1 MSDNN
6 KQNLDEVAK
15 AKKFADYFGLPY
27 ISLADKKINNVII
40 NLIPEHVAKEYQIIA
55 YDKIE
60 KTPPIVKIAVADPER
75 LKKKAPAFLADL
87 KKKKGILFELS
98 IVTVTDFN
106 KALKFYKTEN
116 EKGEHQKIQEKKA
129 TTTNQTSSDGNNI
142 NLSNIQIPLDVLNK
156 FPREV
161 AEKYKMLVFQAPKD
175 SNVIKVA
182 LVNPDDVQANEILN
196 FISQRNNLKVEK
208 YKITL
213 IDFNNKLKLYGQIKP
228 EPVKI
233 ESKPE
238 FKKEEIAVAKKEE
251 KKPEILENQKVVE
264 EREEPKQKKPIVEKI
279 TNLDVKKESESET
292 FLAQKAPEVTAGEV
306 SGQESSVS
314 DEENHPA
321 IIPTGVEEHAG
332 EKNLD
337 KLLGAPILTT
347 DDLVKIIKTGFVPKI
362 VGAILYLA
370 VKTEASD
377 IHIEATH
384 DELRLRY
391 RIDGI
396 LRDIVKMPI
405 NLHPPIVSR
414 IKILSHLKIDEQR
427 IPQDGRFEVLVE
439 KKEIDLRV
447 STLPTIYGEKVVMRV
462 LDKSKSIYTLEKLG
476 LTGDNLKKVKENINQ
491 PYGIILVTG
500 PTGSGKSTTLYA
512 ILGEISNEKVNVVTL
527 EDPVEYEIEG
537 INQSQIK
544 PKIGFGFAEGLR
556 SIVRQD
562 PNIIMV
568 GEIRDAETANLSTN
582 AALTGHLVLSTLHTN
597 DASGALPRLIN
608 MGVEPFLITSSINAI
623 IAQRLVRKLCPDCK
637 REKKIPETIMKDI
650 KNELSK
656 SNNKEVLAYKDQTL
670 KFYEA
675 KGCEKCGN
683 SGYKGRIGLY
693 EVMPMSEKIEDLAV
707 NKMPASEIQEQ
718 AIKEGMITMKQD
730 GLIKAL
736 QGITTLDEVMRVTTT

>member
-1 MSDNN
+1 MSNDI
-6 KQNLDEVAK
+6 KSNLDEIKK
-15 AKKFADYFGLPY
+15 AKKYADHFGLAY
-27 ISLADKKINNVII
+27 IELPNKKIPDEII
-40 NLIPEHVAKEYQIIA
+40 NLIPEKVAKEYQIIA
-55 YDKIE
+55 YDRVE
-60 KTPPIVKIAVADPER
+60 QTPPIVKIAVADPER
-75 LKKKAPAFLADL
+75 LKKKAPVFLADL
-87 KKKKGILFELS
+87 KKKKGVLFELA
-98 IVTVTDFN
+98 IVTPTDFN
-106 KALKFYKTEN
+106 KALKYYKS
-116 EKGEHQKIQEKKA
+116 
-129 TTTNQTSSDGNNI
+129 QTSNLKPQINKEEVKSENNI
-142 NLSNIQIPLDVLNK
+142 SKTNNSNQVDLKNIHIPLDVLNK

-161 AEKYKMLVFQAPKD
+161 ALKYKMIVFESPKD
-175 SNVIKVA
+175 SNIIKVA
-182 LVNPDDVQANEILN
+182 MVNTEDVQANEILN

-208 YKITL
+208 YEISL
-213 IDFNNKLKLYGQIKP
+213 IDFNNALKLYGQIKVEPTKPKEP
-228 EPVKI
+228 EI
-233 ESKPE
+233 
-238 FKKEEIAVAKKEE
+238 KKEE
-251 KKPEILENQKVVE
+251 KKPEILPKKEIE
-264 EREEPKQKKPIVEKI
+264 EREESIKTPPV
-279 TNLDVKKESESET
+279 VKKVSEIDASKASKNGLPAT
-292 FLAQKAPEVTAGEV
+292 LASKAPEVTVSEV
-306 SGQESSVS
+306 KGQETSVQ
-314 DEENHPA
+314 DEENHPT

-337 KLLGAPILTT
+337 KLLGSSVLTT

-370 VKTEASD
+370 VKTDASD
-377 IHIEATH
+377 IHIEASH
-384 DELRLRY
+384 NELRLRY

-414 IKILSHLKIDEQR
+414 IKILAHLKIDEQR
-427 IPQDGRFEVLVE
+427 IPQDGRFEVMVE
-439 KKEIDLRV
+439 KREIDLRV

-476 LTGDNLKKVKENINQ
+476 MTGDNLKKVKENINQ

-623 IAQRLVRKLCPDCK
+623 IAQRLVRKLCPNCK
-637 REKKIPETIMKDI
+637 QEKKIPATILQDI
-650 KNELSK
+650 KEELSK
-656 SNNKEVLAYKDQTL
+656 SNNKEVLAYKDKPL

-683 SGYKGRIGLY
+683 GGYKGRIGLY

-707 NKMPASEIQEQ
+707 NKMPASEIQKE

-730 GLIKAL
+730 GLIKAI
-736 QGITTLDEVMRVTTT
+736 QGVTTLDEVMRVTTT